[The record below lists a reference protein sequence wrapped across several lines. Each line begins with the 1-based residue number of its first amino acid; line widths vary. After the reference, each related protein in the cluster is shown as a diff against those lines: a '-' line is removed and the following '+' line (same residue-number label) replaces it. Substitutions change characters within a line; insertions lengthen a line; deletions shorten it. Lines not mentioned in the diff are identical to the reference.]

1 MQTQSHDSDRGT
13 SLVPLRATIGSGSGV
28 VNLKRIQAG
37 QRQAPVRARQWVC
50 VARRGHPLSSIR
62 QNGRESSVMDVT
74 RYLRSAQLDRGSD
87 WGQCGLFAVDIAGFT
102 GPLRDNDIQ
111 MYLHKSLYE
120 MLQTAFDMSDVPWAD
135 CSHEDRGDGV
145 LVVAPPM
152 IPASMLVPIPDRLR
166 ALIRR
171 HNHVS
176 CEAAC
181 IQLRSALHL
190 GPVHHDGLGFIGAD
204 VNLLCRLLDTRQLKR
219 RLADSTTEIG
229 LIASEYL
236 YFNVIRRQPSF
247 MDPALFDPVRIRVKE
262 TRTRAWV
269 YLPGA

>member
-1 MQTQSHDSDRGT
+1 MQNQSRDSGQEAR
-13 SLVPLRATIGSGSGV
+13 LVPFQAAIGSGVGV
-28 VNLKRIQAG
+28 VDLTGMPAG
-37 QRQAPVRARQWVC
+37 QRQVTTRIGRPVC
-50 VARRGHPLSSIR
+50 VARRGRPLSPVR
-62 QNGRESSVMDVT
+62 PDGREPVTDMT
-74 RYLRSAQLDRGSD
+74 RYLRNAQPDTGSD
-87 WGQCGLFAVDIAGFT
+87 WGQCSLFAVDIAGFS

-120 MLQTAFDMSDVPWAD
+120 MLQAAFNMSGVPWAS
-135 CSHEDRGDGV
+135 CFHEDRGDGV
-145 LVVAPPM
+145 LVVVPPM
-152 IPASMLVPIPDRLR
+152 VAASKLVSIPDRLR
-166 ALIRR
+166 SLIRR

-190 GPVHHDGLGFIGAD
+190 GPICHDAHGFIGAD

-219 RLADSTTEIG
+219 RLADSAAEIG
-229 LIASEYL
+229 LIASDYL
-236 YFNVIRRQPSF
+236 YFNVIRRQPSLL
-247 MDPALFDPVRIRVKE
+247 DPALFDPVRIRVKE

>member
-1 MQTQSHDSDRGT
+1 MQNQSRDSDRGT
-13 SLVPLRATIGSGSGV
+13 SLVPLRAAIGPGSGV
-28 VNLKRIQAG
+28 VNLKPIPVER
-37 QRQAPVRARQWVC
+37 RQATVRTGRWAC
-50 VARRGHPLSSIR
+50 VARRGHPLSPIG
-62 QNGRESSVMDVT
+62 QNGRDSAADVT
-74 RYLRSAQLDRGSD
+74 RYLRNARPDRGSD

-120 MLQTAFDMSDVPWAD
+120 MLQIAFDMSDVPWAD

-145 LVVAPPM
+145 LVVAPPNVS
-152 IPASMLVPIPDRLR
+152 ASTLVPIPDRLR
-166 ALIRR
+166 WLIRR

-176 CEAAC
+176 CEAAY

-190 GPVHHDGLGFIGAD
+190 GPVHHDGHGFIGAD

-229 LIASEYL
+229 LIASDYL

-247 MDPALFDPVRIRVKE
+247 VDPALFDPVRIRVKE
-262 TRTRAWV
+262 ARARAWV
-269 YLPGA
+269 YLPGE

>member
-1 MQTQSHDSDRGT
+1 MQNQSRDSDRGT
-13 SLVPLRATIGSGSGV
+13 SLVPLRAAIGSGSGV
-28 VNLKRIQAG
+28 VNLKRIPAE
-37 QRQAPVRARQWVC
+37 QRSAAVRTGRWTC
-50 VARRGHPLSSIR
+50 LARREHHLTSVG
-62 QNGRESSVMDVT
+62 QNGRDSAAYVA
-74 RYLRSAQLDRGSD
+74 RYLRSAQPDRGSD

-120 MLQTAFDMSDVPWAD
+120 MLQIAFDMSDVPWAD

-145 LVVAPPM
+145 LVVVPPN
-152 IPASMLVPIPDRLR
+152 ISASTLVPIPDRLR
-166 ALIRR
+166 SLIRR

-190 GPVHHDGLGFIGAD
+190 GPVHYDGHGFIGAD

-219 RLADSTTEIG
+219 RLADSAAEIG
-229 LIASEYL
+229 LIASDYL

-247 MDPALFDPVRIRVKE
+247 VDPALFDPVRIRVKE
-262 TRTRAWV
+262 ARARAWV
-269 YLPGA
+269 YLPDA

>member
-1 MQTQSHDSDRGT
+1 MQNQSRDPDRDT
-13 SLVPLRATIGSGSGV
+13 HSVPLRATIGSGSDV
-28 VNLKRIQAG
+28 VNLKRIPAEP
-37 QRQAPVRARQWVC
+37 RQATVRAGHWVC
-50 VARRGHPLSSIR
+50 VARRGHPMSPIR
-62 QNGRESSVMDVT
+62 QNGRESVRDVT
-74 RYLRSAQLDRGSD
+74 RYLRSAELDGRSD

-102 GPLRDNDIQ
+102 RPPRDNDIQ
-111 MYLHKSLYE
+111 VYLHKSLYE
-120 MLQTAFDMSDVPWAD
+120 MLETAFDRSDVPWAD

-152 IPASMLVPIPDRLR
+152 VPASMLVPIPDRLR

-190 GPVHHDGLGFIGAD
+190 GPVHHDGHGFIGAD
-204 VNLLCRLLDTRQLKR
+204 VNLLCRLLDTRQLKQ

-229 LIASEYL
+229 LIASDYL

-247 MDPALFDPVRIRVKE
+247 VDPALFDPVRIRVKE

-269 YLPGA
+269 YLPGT